1 MQHND
6 DSFWCWPEKD
16 KREAS
21 SYYGCNP
28 AKGWLPLVT
37 KGKACLIHRCSLIT
51 AVLCCKPRGLL
62 AFLISGALPVA
73 HTFRF
78 WPIKQKLSAAHHSQ
92 CCHSMTPL
100 FFVELRL
107 AITTFLSPD
116 ISCCLRL
123 ILVAYKLKLWREFA
137 FQSTA
142 STIPHICTYLWDAKC
157 AKNKKTRPALHFV
170 LRC

>member
-1 MQHND
+1 MTIVFDVGPRRISERLVLITAAIQQ
-6 DSFWCWPEKD
+6 
-16 KREAS
+16 
-21 SYYGCNP
+21 
-28 AKGWLPLVT
+28 KGLPLVT

-123 ILVAYKLKLWREFA
+123 ILVAYKLKL
-137 FQSTA
+137 
-142 STIPHICTYLWDAKC
+142 
-157 AKNKKTRPALHFV
+157 
-170 LRC
+170 